1 MLTYVHVTSIPENSK
16 VITFIATKLN
26 FTSDIV
32 FKTLFKLKDVRAKI
46 FHAIE
51 FFKIFIAVR

>member
-26 FTSDIV
+26 FISDIV
-32 FKTLFKLKDVRAKI
+32 FKTLFKLKSRNIKWT
-46 FHAIE
+46 
-51 FFKIFIAVR
+51 RN